1 MGPTVEIS
9 VRLGCFAG
17 VLLVMATWEV
27 WAPRRVLSVSKATRW
42 RSNLGLVLLNN
53 LAARWVMPLTA
64 VAAAMLAAS
73 RGWGVLQLVE
83 WPMWV
88 EAILALL
95 ALDLAIY
102 LQHVLFHAVPALWRL
117 HLVHHAD
124 LDLDVTSGLRFH
136 TLEILLSAWI
146 KLAAVV
152 FLGPTPTTVVAFE
165 VLLNA
170 TAMFNHSNVRIPR
183 QVERVLRWFIV
194 TPDMHRVH
202 HSVLRRE
209 MNSNFGF
216 NVPWWDYWLGTYRDQ
231 PWDGHETMPLGLENL
246 RDERQVER
254 LPSILALPFTAP
266 SAEKAEPDSSRGE
279 KTGR

>member
-42 RSNLGLVLLNN
+42 SSNLGLVLLNN

-64 VAAAMLAAS
+64 VAAAMLAES
-73 RGWGVLQLVE
+73 RGWGVLRLV
-83 WPMWV
+83 
-88 EAILALL
+88 
-95 ALDLAIY
+95 
-102 LQHVLFHAVPALWRL
+102 
-117 HLVHHAD
+117 
-124 LDLDVTSGLRFH
+124 
-136 TLEILLSAWI
+136 
-146 KLAAVV
+146 
-152 FLGPTPTTVVAFE
+152 E